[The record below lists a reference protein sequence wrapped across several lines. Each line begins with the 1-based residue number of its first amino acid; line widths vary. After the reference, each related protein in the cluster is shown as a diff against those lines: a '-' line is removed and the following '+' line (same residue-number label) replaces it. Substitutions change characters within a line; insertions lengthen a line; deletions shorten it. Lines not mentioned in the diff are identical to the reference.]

1 MRRKD
6 REVTD
11 VKEIENIL
19 ESCKTAS
26 IAMTCDG
33 VPYVVPLSYGYE
45 LTGKQLILYF
55 HSAKEGI
62 KIDVLKL
69 NPTVCFSIFEE
80 GEPVHAK
87 TPCNAGYYYSSVI
100 GLGTVEFVEEAE
112 EKQRAL
118 GKMFSHQAGKEVV
131 FTEAQ
136 ADTVCVF
143 KVISE
148 EFTGKRKANMY
159 EFKKDYKENEK
170 LRVSFNALAE
180 RTFGLNF
187 EDWYQNGYWREN
199 YIPYSMVCDGKVIAN
214 VSVNLTEMLLDGEP
228 RKLIQLGTVMTDEAF
243 RGQGLIRGLME
254 EIEKDYAGKVDG
266 MYLFANDSVLDFYP
280 KFGYRK
286 ATEYQY
292 VKNVRNTEMQD
303 TEAQAPAVRQLPMRE
318 SAQWE
323 KLEAAIDGS
332 VHHERFDMIHNN
344 GLYMFYVTKFMQE
357 NVYFDASNDAYVI
370 AEQEGDTLIL
380 HSVFAPKQVSLDDV
394 IGAFGDTVQK
404 VVLGFTPENAAGYQ
418 AEEVQEEDTTL
429 FVKGGVFEGF
439 EEQRLMFPTL
449 AHA

>member
-1 MRRKD
+1 
-6 REVTD
+6 
-11 VKEIENIL
+11 
-19 ESCKTAS
+19 
-26 IAMTCDG
+26 
-33 VPYVVPLSYGYE
+33 
-45 LTGKQLILYF
+45 
-55 HSAKEGI
+55 
-62 KIDVLKL
+62 
-69 NPTVCFSIFEE
+69 
-80 GEPVHAK
+80 
-87 TPCNAGYYYSSVI
+87 
-100 GLGTVEFVEEAE
+100 
-112 EKQRAL
+112 
-118 GKMFSHQAGKEVV
+118 
-131 FTEAQ
+131 
-136 ADTVCVF
+136 
-143 KVISE
+143 
-148 EFTGKRKANMY
+148 MY

-170 LRVSFNALAE
+170 LRASFNALAE

-243 RGQGLIRGLME
+243 RGQGLIPGLME

-292 VKNVRNTEMQD
+292 VKNVQNTEMQD

-380 HSVFAPKQVSLDDV
+380 HSVFAPKQISLDDV
-394 IGAFGDTVQK
+394 IRAFGDTVQK

-429 FVKGGVFEGF
+429 FVKGGVFKGF
-439 EEQRLMFPTL
+439 EERRLMFPTL